1 MFYLMYEVPAP
12 STVGEKT
19 ANKKKMTK
27 EIHKIWK
34 KYIYFDNLKKT
45 CWQTR
50 QKSLWAIIRFKV
62 AG

>member
-34 KYIYFDNLKKT
+34 MYIYFDNLKKPVGKQGKNH
-45 CWQTR
+45 CEP
-50 QKSLWAIIRFKV
+50 L
-62 AG
+62 